1 MAAGPGGGGG
11 ASARTALTSRNELLP
26 LRRAVAVRRPDLVKS
41 NGGGANAIL
50 VRGQR
55 IAEHRRARL
64 RRRPE
69 RRVVHAVRLADGT
82 WVANL
87 HAQVH
92 DEAGAQADVARSA
105 AAVLGW
111 AGDAPAVL
119 GGDLNTR
126 RPVVPGLRLVAGH
139 GVDHVAARGW
149 VASGPRELPA
159 RGGLSDH
166 AAVLVELR
174 KDDGRSGVV

>member
-1 MAAGPGGGGG
+1 M
-11 ASARTALTSRNELLP
+11 
-26 LRRAVAVRRPDLVKS
+26 RRPDLVKS

-126 RPVVPGLRLVAGH
+126 RPAVPGLRLVAGH
-139 GVDHVAARGW
+139 GVDHVAARGLGRLR
-149 VASGPRELPA
+149 AAGAPGARRAQRPCGRPR
-159 RGGLSDH
+159 R
-166 AAVLVELR
+166 
-174 KDDGRSGVV
+174 RSGRTTAVPALCEAWPASRP